1 MRQRVDTNNSLSF
14 LSTTTSIP
22 HTRSNTVEDVASAVQ
37 HPHQC
42 LDESTHIIGMS
53 FKFFS
58 QYSHRGFDRI
68 LGLRVGHM
76 GHGIQT
82 VHHYAVDVLPPS
94 ALLLWGGHMGHGIRL
109 SAMMRRT
116 SSHPTRCTFFFL
128 LHLWGGLVACLP
140 FLDRSVRLGPTRLS
154 NDMIG

>member
-1 MRQRVDTNNSLSF
+1 MFVDYKMRQRVHTNNSLSF
-14 LSTTTSIP
+14 LSTTTSITP
-22 HTRSNTVEDVASAVQ
+22 TRSNTVEDVASAVQ

-42 LDESTHIIGMS
+42 LNESIHLIGTS

-58 QYSHRGFDRI
+58 QYSHCGFDRI
-68 LGLRVGHM
+68 LGLRVGRM

-94 ALLLWGGHMGHGIRL
+94 ALPLWGGHMGHGIRL

-116 SSHPTRCTFFFL
+116 SSHPARYAVFFL
-128 LHLWGGLVACLP
+128 FYIYGVASLP
-140 FLDRSVRLGPTRLS
+140 AHRL
-154 NDMIG
+154 